1 MTIRFSITFKLLLFI
16 LPLVFLPIAIV
27 GYLSYHASVERVS
40 RLSRAEQMLQA
51 KVAAAKINGIF
62 ESCRMDLE
70 TVSHLPTIEDYYSA
84 TINGL
89 KAEAKD
95 SQEKIVKLFKDFV
108 SRSPYYCQIRLL
120 DKDGRELIG
129 VCASGRGGQH
139 SSQQSKTFLQQ
150 DRYVN
155 GEPLH
160 ISGISPS
167 PSRQGFV
174 VYFAKPFINIRKE
187 FAGEVVIDLDYDKVI
202 DLVKEVRVGAQ
213 GFAFMVDQL
222 GRTIAHPQF
231 RPYEYDLSK
240 YPDPRLREF
249 VIDMMAG
256 ETGWKRYYYLGEKA
270 AAYAPIPIM
279 NWSLAVSI
287 PIEEFKRE
295 AEAIRT
301 RVIQV
306 VVATLFLVGL
316 VVAVLSY
323 NLLRPVRRLVAA
335 TERIAGGDLTQEI
348 PVKSRDELGTLT
360 RSFNS
365 MMVNLRNTQNELVR
379 SEKLVA
385 LGRLSAGVAHEIRNP
400 LNAMKGAIV
409 HLKRRRSDDPL
420 LQEYTE
426 IILEEIS
433 RLNGFATE
441 FLYFARQSAPKFM
454 PTDLNELIHNTLTLF
469 QERFKEKGIKAVKHF
484 DASLPVIRIDPH
496 QMEQV
501 VVNLVINAMDAMP
514 KGGHLELSTAI
525 EENGRGTGSLQKAL
539 ITIKDDGV
547 GIPQKDIQS
556 IFDPFFSTKETGT
569 GLGLPI
575 SLGIVES
582 HDGLLR
588 VRSKEDEGTTV
599 IIELPIYEAHVAEE
613 IQDEKQDP
621 NR

>member
-1 MTIRFSITFKLLLFI
+1 M
-16 LPLVFLPIAIV
+16 
-27 GYLSYHASVERVS
+27 
-40 RLSRAEQMLQA
+40 
-51 KVAAAKINGIF
+51 
-62 ESCRMDLE
+62 
-70 TVSHLPTIEDYYSA
+70 ED
-84 TINGL
+84 
-89 KAEAKD
+89 
-95 SQEKIVKLFKDFV
+95 
-108 SRSPYYCQIRLL
+108 P
-120 DKDGRELIG
+120 
-129 VCASGRGGQH
+129 
-139 SSQQSKTFLQQ
+139 LQQ

-160 ISGISPS
+160 ISEISPS

-174 VYFAKPFINIRKE
+174 VYFAMPFINIQKE
-187 FAGEVVIDLDYDKVI
+187 IAGEVVIDLDYDKVI
-202 DLVKEVRVGAQ
+202 DLVNEVRVGAQ

-231 RPYEYDLSK
+231 RPYEYNLSK
-240 YPDPRLREF
+240 YPDPHLREF

-270 AAYAPIPIM
+270 AAYAPIPVM

-335 TERIAGGDLTQEI
+335 TERIAGGDLTQKI
-348 PVKSRDELGTLT
+348 PIKSRDELGTLT
-360 RSFNS
+360 RSFNR
-365 MMVNLRNTQNELVR
+365 MMVNLRDTQNDLVR

-426 IILEEIS
+426 IILEEIG
-433 RLNGFATE
+433 RLNEFATE

-454 PTDLNELIHNTLTLF
+454 PTDLNELIHNALTLF

-484 DASLPVIRIDPH
+484 DASLPIMRIDPH
-496 QMEQV
+496 QIEQV
-501 VVNLVINAMDAMP
+501 VVNLFINAMDAMP
-514 KGGHLELSTAI
+514 EGGHLELSTAI
-525 EENGRGTGSLQKAL
+525 EENGRGMGSLQKAL

-575 SLGIVES
+575 SQGIVES

-588 VRSKEDEGTTV
+588 IRSKEDEGTTV
-599 IIELPIYEAHVAEE
+599 IIKLPIYEAHV
-613 IQDEKQDP
+613 
-621 NR
+621 

>member
-1 MTIRFSITFKLLLFI
+1 MVLNIVKIRFSITFKLLLFI

-27 GYLSYHASVERVS
+27 GYLSYHASVEQVS

-70 TVSHLPTIEDYYSA
+70 TVSHLPAIEDYYSA
-84 TINGL
+84 TTNGL

-108 SRSPYYCQIRLL
+108 ARSPYYCQIRFL
-120 DKDGRELIG
+120 DKDGRELVG
-129 VCASGRGGQH
+129 VSALGRGGQH
-139 SSQQSKTFLQQ
+139 SSQQSKTSLQQ

-167 PSRQGFV
+167 SSRQGFV
-174 VYFAKPFINIRKE
+174 VYFAKPFINIQKE

-202 DLVKEVRVGAQ
+202 DLVKEVRVGEQ

-231 RPYEYDLSK
+231 RPYEYNLSK

-270 AAYAPIPIM
+270 AAYAPIPVM

-335 TERIAGGDLTQEI
+335 TEWIAGGDLSQEI

-365 MMVNLRNTQNELVR
+365 MIVNLRDTQNELVR

-433 RLNGFATE
+433 RLNEFATE
-441 FLYFARQSAPKFM
+441 FLY
-454 PTDLNELIHNTLTLF
+454 
-469 QERFKEKGIKAVKHF
+469 
-484 DASLPVIRIDPH
+484 
-496 QMEQV
+496 
-501 VVNLVINAMDAMP
+501 
-514 KGGHLELSTAI
+514 
-525 EENGRGTGSLQKAL
+525 
-539 ITIKDDGV
+539 
-547 GIPQKDIQS
+547 
-556 IFDPFFSTKETGT
+556 
-569 GLGLPI
+569 
-575 SLGIVES
+575 
-582 HDGLLR
+582 
-588 VRSKEDEGTTV
+588 
-599 IIELPIYEAHVAEE
+599 
-613 IQDEKQDP
+613 
-621 NR
+621 